1 MPRKKKKKNNDQS
14 ISLNLRIG
22 SAAGRSAQKMNFG
35 RKQGWVKNGMLGW
48 FMDDDNP

>member
-1 MPRKKKKKNNDQS
+1 MPRKKKKHDQS
-14 ISLNLRIG
+14 ISLNLSIG

-35 RKQGWVKNGMLGW
+35 RKQGWVKNGMLG